1 MTWVTVDRHS
11 SLPLIRQIYNQL
23 RSRILEG
30 ILPPGTRLPSSR
42 GMAAMLGVSR
52 NVVIEAYDL
61 LYAEGFTRGRH
72 GSGTFIADGAAY
84 SPPAASEAPE
94 VEVVSMGYESPAG
107 VINFKPGTPD
117 LRHFPTRLWLRMLK
131 DVYCRASGDLF
142 AYGRPEGRPELRRAI
157 RDYLV
162 TQRGVVCH
170 ADQIVVTA
178 GTTQAIGIAGSLL
191 LGERCDVVLE
201 DPITRDIQLIIQ
213 GEGGV
218 IHPVEAD
225 DAGLM
230 TDRLPEGIS
239 PSFIYVTPSHQFP
252 LGGTM
257 PIQRRIAL
265 LEYAER
271 TGAYVIEDDYDSEFR
286 FDGPPLNSL
295 QSLSPERVVYIGT
308 LSKTLCPAL
317 RTGYLILPPALIARG
332 RSRKWHRDLHN
343 ETAGQ
348 LALAEFIR
356 QGHYLRHTARMRRLY
371 GLKRR
376 VLEIGLREAFAD
388 RVRIM
393 GSAAGLHLAAR
404 FPGITFDADLL
415 AELEVAGIRVYPA
428 EMHAV
433 RPGRLTDTLII
444 GYGNLDDGLIREGV
458 KILRKVLGLK
468 RDG

>member
-1 MTWVTVDRHS
+1 MTWVTLDRDS
-11 SLPLIRQIYNQL
+11 SLPLIRQIYGQL
-23 RSRILEG
+23 RGRILEG
-30 ILPPGTRLPSSR
+30 VLAPGTRLPSSR
-42 GMAAMLGVSR
+42 AMASMLGVSR

-84 SPPAASEAPE
+84 SPPAVPEAPE
-94 VEVVSMGYESPAG
+94 VEEVSMGYEGPAG

-117 LRHFPTRLWLRMLK
+117 LRHFPVRLWFRMLK
-131 DVYCRASGDLF
+131 EVYSRASADLF
-142 AYGRPEGRPELRRAI
+142 AYGLPEGRPELRQAI

-162 TQRGVVCH
+162 TQRGVLCH
-170 ADQIVVTA
+170 PDQIVVTA
-178 GTTQAIGIAGSLL
+178 GTTQAIGIIASFL
-191 LGERCDVVLE
+191 LGERRDVVLE
-201 DPITRDIQLIIQ
+201 DPITRDIQLIIK

-218 IHPVEAD
+218 IQPVEVD

-230 TDRLPEGIS
+230 TDRLPEGVS

-257 PIQRRIAL
+257 PIQRRVAL

-271 TGAYVIEDDYDSEFR
+271 TGAWVIEDDYDSEFR

-295 QSLSPERVVYIGT
+295 QSLAPERVVYIGT
-308 LSKTLCPAL
+308 FSKTLCPAL
-317 RTGYLILPPALIARG
+317 RSGYLVLPTALIARG
-332 RSRKWHRDLHN
+332 RNEKWRRDLHN
-343 ETAGQ
+343 ETTGQ

-356 QGHYLRHTARMRRLY
+356 QGRYQRHTAGMRRLY

-376 VLEIGLREAFAD
+376 ALENALRQAFGD
-388 RVRIM
+388 QVHIL

-404 FPGITFDADLL
+404 FHGAVFDGALL
-415 AELEVAGIRVYPA
+415 AELEVAGVRVYPA

-433 RPGRLTDTLII
+433 RPGRLLDTVIM
-444 GYGNLDDGLIREGV
+444 GYGNLDEMVIRNGV
-458 KILRKVLGLK
+458 DILRKTLEKAGA
-468 RDG
+468 